1 MNENDLLI
9 KKKSILN
16 SLNKL
21 INSNKNLFQSHKFNL
36 VQSSASVIN
45 SIIVPNLQPNTSS
58 NFIVIIY
65 FSFQFYLSSIKTKQ
79 QQQMFGD

>member
-45 SIIVPNLQPNTSS
+45 SIIVPNLQPNTASSS
-58 NFIVIIY
+58 NFIVIIS
-65 FSFQFYLSSIKTKQ
+65 FSFQFYLS
-79 QQQMFGD
+79 